1 MPTMQLFRKAPAT
14 ISLILINVIVF
25 AFEYLIIE
33 SREGPAWTL
42 GLLRLGAQ
50 FNPFTL
56 DKEWYRIFT
65 HMFMHGGILHIAMNM
80 YGLYSVGLEIESFVG
95 TKKFLW
101 VYFLSGISSGLS
113 SLYFGL
119 FAISVGA
126 SGAIFGMFGFA
137 LIVNIFFNK
146 KDGRPIGPILVNFL
160 IFLGINLVIAK
171 SVNADNAAHFGGLTT
186 GLLLGL
192 FSLATHASFS
202 KLKLEYLFVPLFLI
216 VYFLL
221 PRYQVNYYK
230 FFQKVVAIE
239 REAKK
244 EMATKPSDDEYL
256 KKFRQTNEAWDSA
269 LMMLNRE
276 DYLPKQLSGDTFKLR
291 HYINWRKKENDFRIT
306 MIERESYI
314 YLDSVEVANDS
325 IRKFIGLDYF
335 LSYELSNASDVVP
348 AQTPTPPNM
357 IKVLYDKDWIETDVL
372 PAMYYRIGSRDS
384 LHRWEGSVRDFY
396 IDDRV
401 QMKGAYKNGKK
412 DGIFIYYSDHK
423 TYTSAGRF
431 ANDRSI
437 GKWQIFHNNGK
448 LEREVFYNQGYF
460 VKNIWDSTGTQVV
473 KDGNGRVTT
482 YHSSGEIAS
491 TGEYRNGKQEGYWFG
506 KYENGKMFFEENFQD
521 GRLTRG
527 RSRGTNGEIVNYDES
542 SFRPLPEGGV
552 SNYHQYLRSATH
564 SALSDNSQGVLI
576 TFRVTKEGKLA
587 DIQIERSV
595 SPEIDEQA
603 KRIVMEGPKWIPAKE
618 HGQQPVDG
626 FAFAKVDF

>member
-1 MPTMQLFRKAPAT
+1 MQLFRKAPAT

-25 AFEYLIIE
+25 GVEYLLIE
-33 SREGPAWTL
+33 SKEGAAWTL

-137 LIVNIFFNK
+137 LIINIFLSK
-146 KDGRPIGPILVNFL
+146 KDGRPIRPILTNFL
-160 IFLGINLVIAK
+160 IFLGINLMIAK
-171 SVNADNAAHFGGLTT
+171 SVNADNAGHFGGLTA
-186 GLLLGL
+186 GLVLGL
-192 FSLATHASFS
+192 FSLTTRTSFS
-202 KLKLEYLFVPLFLI
+202 KVQIEYLLVPLFLA
-216 VYFLL
+216 VYLLL

-230 FFQKVVAIE
+230 FFQKVIAIE
-239 REAKK
+239 RDSKNK
-244 EMATKPSDDEYL
+244 MAMNPSDEEYL
-256 KKFRQTNEAWDSA
+256 KIFKQTNASWDSA
-269 LMMLNRE
+269 LVMLNRE
-276 DYLPKQLSGDTFKLR
+276 DYLPERLSRDTFKLR
-291 HYINWRKKENDFRIT
+291 HYINWRQRENDFRT
-306 MIERESYI
+306 AMIERESYI

-325 IRKFIGLDYF
+325 IRKYVGVDYF
-335 LSYELSNASDVVP
+335 LSYELSDTSPDVAP
-348 AQTPTPPNM
+348 AQTPTPPTM
-357 IKVLYDKDWIETDVL
+357 IKVLYDKDWIETDVP

-396 IDDRV
+396 IDGRV
-401 QMKGAYKNGKK
+401 QMKGTYKNGKK
-412 DGIFIYYSDHK
+412 DGIFIYYSDHD

-437 GKWQIFHNNGK
+437 GKWQIFHSNGK
-448 LEREVFYNQGYF
+448 LEREVYYNQGYF
-460 VKNIWDSTGTQVV
+460 VKNIWDSTGIQVV

-491 TGEYRNGKQEGYWFG
+491 SGEYRNGKEEGYWFG
-506 KYENGKMFFEENFQD
+506 KYENGKMFFEENFQN

-542 SFRPLPEGGV
+542 SFRPLPEGGM

-564 SALSDNSQGVLI
+564 SSLSDNSQSVLL

-587 DIQIERSV
+587 DIEVERSV
-595 SPEIDEQA
+595 SRKIDERA

-618 HGQQPVDG
+618 HGQRPVDG